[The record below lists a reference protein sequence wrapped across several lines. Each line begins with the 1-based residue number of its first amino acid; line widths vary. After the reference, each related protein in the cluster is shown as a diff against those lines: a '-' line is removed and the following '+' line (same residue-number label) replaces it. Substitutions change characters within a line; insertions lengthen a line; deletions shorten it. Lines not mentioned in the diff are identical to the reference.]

1 MIIHNNNSSVTYSF
15 EPDLEKNHSGD
26 SVYSKKHHL
35 SVFVHVKPIFL
46 AVLGQFLKICRLK
59 FALIA
64 SSIYISLTIM
74 SFTYSYIHNKQH
86 NSSWGSKH
94 EAFFKNN
101 TPLNYNK
108 VIKYSPTLG
117 IDLMLKNPITYQ
129 FNWAHWLNLTD
140 QLVYRANG
148 YSSSVKPLT
157 KFAEKYIS
165 SPYFDTPAPLV
176 LGSDKDIKW
185 IGHAYLAFHAP
196 SPARIIL
203 LAENDEYNWSVD
215 TSSDDYFYRGLDEL
229 VKRQNDDKGNE
240 YNFPIDTTENTLSP
254 TMSTAVVSSVIKTK
268 YSSYKTT
275 SAPHYD
281 GDTAANDVVNY
292 PNYDKS
298 NSTSSLAKQ
307 PTEIKKSIPQEKNSK
322 KPGRRL
328 PQPDESIIEF
338 LHEFSNELD
347 NHDIDILLQ
356 NALNHE
362 ANKFSELVPLQSLDR
377 NPLKL
382 EAKSG
387 ANILLTPIK
396 RFNPSSE
403 FNKSSP
409 TLTPNLDKIPQSVL
423 DSKNEKYHIL
433 SSASANSC
441 VARFFFFVDTFMDS
455 ISHFFGSYT
464 IYLKKNN
471 TKEND
476 ASMYE
481 CTYEET
487 IRRVYASINEN
498 NKLTPL
504 YDKLQIPL
512 PVTLKKDSFSRS
524 IAFKQALNVTASRV
538 LLKGNMNENFYFDL
552 KDHTMKYINTLLY
565 NQTRKPP
572 KQNDNQ
578 DSLTLDSRDSFVG
591 TPSLEE
597 LFHAQFVLKEI
608 KTIEKSPKYFH
619 EVSIRVNGRNRF
631 RHADWRFF
639 DRALTK
645 PENVK
650 VLHSMFRAWS
660 QFATQEG
667 IVSWLAHG
675 TLLGWYWN
683 GLSMPYDQDMDIQ
696 MPIAEMDRLARKYNN
711 TLIVVNPEGNEQ
723 GEGVR
728 YLLEV
733 APTYVERR
741 RGNGNNVIDARFVD
755 TSTGSYIDLT
765 GLAMVKSRLDK
776 NGKPSNDDKRATEK
790 ENCDAIY
797 ACKNNHYYSE
807 EDLFPLRLTSFEGAP
822 IYVPNNYKKILQE
835 EYHNY
840 NKSEFR
846 NQRFAED
853 LRIWVDSD
861 KCKEKFKILEDYHKK
876 GKHRFIQDER
886 QMDRL
891 RESRFCNS
899 KEVEEMYH
907 FTKKLTMKH
916 QHEIELLE
924 ELTENGSKSLNEIG
938 NPDLERIAMFGLRQ
952 EAIFN

>member
-1 MIIHNNNSSVTYSF
+1 MIIHNHPSIAYSF
-15 EPDLEKNHSGD
+15 EPDLEKNHSDD
-26 SVYSKKHHL
+26 SVYSEKNH
-35 SVFVHVKPIFL
+35 SPVFVHVKPIVL
-46 AVLGQFLKICRLK
+46 TVLGQFFKICRLK

-74 SFTYSYIHNKQH
+74 GITYSYIHSKQY

-94 EAFFKNN
+94 DGIFKNN
-101 TPLNYNK
+101 THLNYNE
-108 VIKYSPTLG
+108 VIQYSPTLG
-117 IDLMLKNPITYQ
+117 IDLMLSNPTAYQ

-140 QLVYRANG
+140 QLLYRANG

-165 SPYFDTPAPLV
+165 SSYFDTPAPLV
-176 LGSDKDIKW
+176 LGSDKDIRW
-185 IGHAYLAFHAP
+185 IGHSYLAFHAP

-203 LAENDEYNWSVD
+203 LAENDEYNWPVD
-215 TSSDDYFYRGLDEL
+215 TSSDDDFYRGLDEL
-229 VKRQNDDKGNE
+229 LKRQNDDKGNE
-240 YNFPIDTTENTLSP
+240 YNFPIDKTENTLSP
-254 TMSTAVVSSVIKTK
+254 TMSTKLASSVIKTK

-275 SAPHYD
+275 SVPHYD
-281 GDTAANDVVNY
+281 GDTATNDVVNY

-298 NSTSSLAKQ
+298 NSTYSLARQ
-307 PTEIKKSIPQEKNSK
+307 STEMKKLITQEKNPK
-322 KPGRRL
+322 KPGRRF
-328 PQPDESIIEF
+328 PQPDELIIEF

-347 NHDIDILLQ
+347 KYDVDILLQ
-356 NALNHE
+356 TALNLK
-362 ANKFSELVPLQSLDR
+362 ANKFSELVSLQSLEK

-382 EAKSG
+382 KAKSG
-387 ANILLTPIK
+387 ANVLLTPIK
-396 RFNPSSE
+396 RFNPSSD
-403 FNKSSP
+403 FNKSLTS
-409 TLTPNLDKIPQSVL
+409 LTPNLDKIPQSVL
-423 DSKNEKYHIL
+423 DSKKEKYHFL
-433 SSASANSC
+433 SSASANSGI
-441 VARFFFFVDTFMDS
+441 ARFFFFIDTFIDS
-455 ISHFFGSYT
+455 VSHFFGSYPF
-464 IYLKKNN
+464 YLKKNN

-476 ASMYE
+476 TSLYE

-487 IRRVYASINEN
+487 IRRVYASINES

-512 PVTLKKDSFSRS
+512 PVTLKEDSFSKK
-524 IAFKQALNVTASRV
+524 IAFERALNVTASRV
-538 LLKGNMNENFYFDL
+538 LLKGKMKENFHFDL
-552 KDHTMKYINTLLY
+552 KDHTMKQINTLLY
-565 NQTRKPP
+565 HQARISP

-578 DSLTLDSRDSFVG
+578 DSLTLDSQDSLVE

-608 KTIEKSPKYFH
+608 KAIEKSPKYFH

-631 RHADWRFF
+631 KHADWRFF

-645 PENVK
+645 SENVK

-711 TLIVVNPEGNEQ
+711 TLIVVNPKGNEQ
-723 GEGVR
+723 GEGGQ

-755 TSTGSYIDLT
+755 TSTGTYIDLT
-765 GLAMVKSRLDK
+765 GLARVKSRLDK
-776 NGKPSNDDKRATEK
+776 NGKPTNDDKQATEK
-790 ENCDAIY
+790 GNSNAIY

-822 IYVPNNYKKILQE
+822 IYVPNNYTKILQE
-835 EYHNY
+835 EYRNY
-840 NKSEFR
+840 NKTEFR

-861 KCKEKFKILEDYHKK
+861 KCKEKFKILEDYTKK

-907 FTKKLTMKH
+907 FTKTLTMKH
-916 QHEIELLE
+916 QQEIKLLE
-924 ELTENGSKSLNEIG
+924 ELTENESKPLDEIE
-938 NPDLERIAMFGLRQ
+938 NQDLERIAMFGLRQ